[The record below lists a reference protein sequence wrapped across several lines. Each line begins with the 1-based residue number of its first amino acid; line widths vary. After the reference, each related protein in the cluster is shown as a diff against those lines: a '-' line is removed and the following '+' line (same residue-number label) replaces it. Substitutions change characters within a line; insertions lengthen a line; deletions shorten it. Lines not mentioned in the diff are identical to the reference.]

1 MFEFYNLVLSRKQ
14 RFFFIILIF
23 LSFLTSL
30 LEIIGITLIP
40 IFVSSLIDIEIIFQ
54 ILIKYN
60 LNSLASYNSSE
71 LIFLIAISIISI
83 FFLKNIILI
92 FTYYFENL
100 FSYNLLTNLSDKIFK
115 GYLNSNY
122 QFFLDNNISVLSKNI
137 SHEARSAT
145 SYISSLF
152 LFFRESLILIVF
164 SITII
169 LQSEKNIILFITVG
183 AIIISL
189 VIYFLKN
196 FIEKKG
202 KIFSRSRENFIFT
215 IEQTFT
221 FIKDIIILNKKKYFF
236 EKFNQNLRSSE
247 KQNMHY
253 ALISKLPRI
262 ILEIIFVLVVITLA
276 FIFYNKN
283 DENNISVL
291 LFYSVIFIRFIPCY
305 NSIVVSSMQ
314 LKFYQH
320 SMKIII
326 NELKKIKFNSIN
338 LNDDL
343 KENNLNNLEINSI
356 ECKNVS
362 FEYPSNSKKIIDKFN
377 LKLTKNTLV
386 GVIGKS
392 GSGKTTLLNLLL
404 GLLKPTS
411 GNIIIN
417 DKLDLLENL
426 SFYRQSI
433 SFVSQE
439 VAILDDTIKQNI
451 IIGKKN
457 GVFEDSKKLNDV
469 IKMVNLDE
477 FIKSQE
483 NKIDTLCGQD
493 GKKISGGQKQR
504 IGIAR
509 AIYSDPKIIFLD
521 EATSALDKE
530 NETLILKNLLKLKK
544 DKIIFLI
551 THKKSILN
559 DFDTIIS
566 FEEDGNIKIKNN
578 DKN

>member
-71 LIFLIAISIISI
+71 LIFLIAMSIILI

-92 FTYYFENL
+92 FAYYFENL

-137 SHEARSAT
+137 SHETRSAT

-164 SITII
+164 SVTII
-169 LQSEKNIILFITVG
+169 LQSEKNIILFIIFG

-202 KIFSRSRENFIFT
+202 KIFSRARENFIFT
-215 IEQTFT
+215 VEQTFT
-221 FIKDIIILNKKKYFF
+221 FIKDIIILNKKKYFL

-247 KQNMHY
+247 KQNMHH
-253 ALISKLPRI
+253 ALISKLPRL
-262 ILEIIFVLVVITLA
+262 ILEIIFVLIVITLA

-362 FEYPSNSKKIIDKFN
+362 FEYPSNSKKIIDKF
-377 LKLTKNTLV
+377 
-386 GVIGKS
+386 
-392 GSGKTTLLNLLL
+392 
-404 GLLKPTS
+404 
-411 GNIIIN
+411 
-417 DKLDLLENL
+417 
-426 SFYRQSI
+426 
-433 SFVSQE
+433 
-439 VAILDDTIKQNI
+439 
-451 IIGKKN
+451 
-457 GVFEDSKKLNDV
+457 
-469 IKMVNLDE
+469 
-477 FIKSQE
+477 
-483 NKIDTLCGQD
+483 
-493 GKKISGGQKQR
+493 KKINKKYFSR
-504 IGIAR
+504 
-509 AIYSDPKIIFLD
+509 SNWKIWVWKNYITKFV
-521 EATSALDKE
+521 TWII
-530 NETLILKNLLKLKK
+530 ETHFRKHNYK
-544 DKIIFLI
+544 
-551 THKKSILN
+551 
-559 DFDTIIS
+559 
-566 FEEDGNIKIKNN
+566 
-578 DKN
+578 